1 MVTFFFF
8 FFFFF
13 LNGEFLSFQ
22 FSEKISLPNPRRSAN
37 LEKPDLIRRTTYQ
50 LCLFDSLDT
59 CFGVSIRKTKV
70 IRNLE

>member
-1 MVTFFFF
+1 MVIFLFIY
-8 FFFFF
+8 F
-13 LNGEFLSFQ
+13 LNGEFLCFQ
-22 FSEKISLPNPRRSAN
+22 FSEKISLPNPRRNAN